1 MYCWLVAFW
10 CVDVNRLWRQLVHHM
25 LDHPQSLMC
34 EFSSLDL
41 FCTVQHVNMH
51 VILSISSLARL
62 WLVTASTCYC
72 QSCVCL
78 SVYLSVC
85 LSVWCLSVCLSV
97 WCLSVWCL
105 SVCLMC
111 VSVYLSVWCLS
122 VWCLSVCLSDVCLS
136 GCLSV
141 QFQCNLECSFVVW
154 PSCTECKIFLL
165 VSLFM

>member
-51 VILSISSLARL
+51 VILSISSLAHL

-78 SVYLSVC
+78 SV
-85 LSVWCLSVCLSV
+85 
-97 WCLSVWCL
+97 CLSVWCL
-105 SVCLMC
+105 SVCLMSVCLMC
-111 VSVYLSVWCLS
+111 V
-122 VWCLSVCLSDVCLS
+122 SVCLSDVCLS
-136 GCLSV
+136 VCLMCVCLSVCLMSVCLSVCLMCVSVCLSV

-154 PSCTECKIFLL
+154 PSCTECKIFSLG
-165 VSLFM
+165 SLFM